1 MNEVVRI
8 HPELSNMVLPILI
21 RLEERRQSASK
32 RVQADR
38 ERDLSLSGTNIDYKG
53 LMSFLLRYAPLQLL
67 GEKRKTKRIPLG
79 RRLISSCKHM
89 YDASFLVDKAA
100 KDNVEL
106 KAVLSVDTRSS
117 LPHPLWTLDHDAILI
132 NAIVKHGWVDRE
144 SSCRC
149 IVNDTSIAWG
159 APFQLDCQATVPKMS
174 SDESRDL
181 RATAQRAAEFLQ
193 NADVLLDIIKGVDR
207 HLIIE
212 AYGLK
217 LSSEN
222 GDNGS
227 GTWSVDDELLL
238 KGSKSNEDDP
248 KMKEAADLPTKKEL
262 AKRAKLI
269 LSKSMLVVEGGGRP
283 LATKSSGT
291 SNIPSTKVVDHG
303 FTVIDQGNRCCI
315 LLAEM
320 VRGVCKGSLTKSGK
334 AVKYL
339 CALVFDEAQTL
350 KDQYASSTSEL
361 DMQRA
366 SELAKIVD
374 QIQLARRSMKF
385 STTPAKNVFRAMLG
399 LDPNQPKVS
408 SDPVYP
414 SQEFLDIHAASGSAA
429 AATKATAIVVV
440 KPRKEIVQ
448 KKDEG
453 TSGEKAIVR
462 SLKKSF
468 DTMDDTP
475 KLFSPED
482 DVEVGLQLTM
492 AEVMMMHVF
501 ANEGLPLSRA
511 SAGVARNS
519 SKDWQC
525 LLNILKLFVNES
537 LEESRDK
544 QNSMM
549 EKLELETKEKS
560 KVDLAKKVVAAE
572 WEIVMTTN
580 ALKQVTQMIPQ
591 GLAIKR

>member
-1 MNEVVRI
+1 
-8 HPELSNMVLPILI
+8 
-21 RLEERRQSASK
+21 
-32 RVQADR
+32 
-38 ERDLSLSGTNIDYKG
+38 
-53 LMSFLLRYAPLQLL
+53 
-67 GEKRKTKRIPLG
+67 
-79 RRLISSCKHM
+79 
-89 YDASFLVDKAA
+89 
-100 KDNVEL
+100 
-106 KAVLSVDTRSS
+106 
-117 LPHPLWTLDHDAILI
+117 
-132 NAIVKHGWVDRE
+132 
-144 SSCRC
+144 
-149 IVNDTSIAWG
+149 
-159 APFQLDCQATVPKMS
+159 
-174 SDESRDL
+174 
-181 RATAQRAAEFLQ
+181 
-193 NADVLLDIIKGVDR
+193 
-207 HLIIE
+207 
-212 AYGLK
+212 
-217 LSSEN
+217 
-222 GDNGS
+222 
-227 GTWSVDDELLL
+227 
-238 KGSKSNEDDP
+238 
-248 KMKEAADLPTKKEL
+248 
-262 AKRAKLI
+262 
-269 LSKSMLVVEGGGRP
+269 
-283 LATKSSGT
+283 
-291 SNIPSTKVVDHG
+291 
-303 FTVIDQGNRCCI
+303 
-315 LLAEM
+315 
-320 VRGVCKGSLTKSGK
+320 
-334 AVKYL
+334 
-339 CALVFDEAQTL
+339 
-350 KDQYASSTSEL
+350 
-361 DMQRA
+361 
-366 SELAKIVD
+366 
-374 QIQLARRSMKF
+374 
-385 STTPAKNVFRAMLG
+385 MLG

-440 KPRKEIVQ
+440 KPKKEIVQ